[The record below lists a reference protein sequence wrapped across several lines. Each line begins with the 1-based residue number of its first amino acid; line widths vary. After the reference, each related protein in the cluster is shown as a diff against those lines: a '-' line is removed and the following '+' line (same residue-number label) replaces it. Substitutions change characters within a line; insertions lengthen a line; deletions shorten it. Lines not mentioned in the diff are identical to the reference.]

1 MHFVI
6 DHAEQGP
13 EDPSEPAQVKGTN
26 PDEEQGKP
34 RCIDQ

>member
-13 EDPSEPAQVKGTN
+13 EELPELAQVEDTN
-26 PDEEQGKP
+26 LDHE
-34 RCIDQ
+34 